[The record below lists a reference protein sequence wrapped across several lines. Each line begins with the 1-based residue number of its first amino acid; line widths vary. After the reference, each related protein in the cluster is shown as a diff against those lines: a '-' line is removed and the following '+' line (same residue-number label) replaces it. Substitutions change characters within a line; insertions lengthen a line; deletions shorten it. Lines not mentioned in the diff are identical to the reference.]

1 MFDTFLTHHWND
13 ILYFCYQ
20 KLSEHSTTL
29 KNLKVIAFT
38 HKHVELKDLGNL
50 VICNEELESRLIN
63 LKNSFDIPEIFYIGT
78 CNRVE
83 FVFYGAHEL
92 KPDFIKEFMHRLN
105 FCVPAERLEC
115 FLGQVTTYE
124 GMEALNHLLRM
135 SCSLESLVVG
145 EKEILAQVRKAY
157 ERCRKSGFTGDF
169 LRLVMDRLVKT
180 AKEVYTHTRISRN
193 PVSVVSLAYRK
204 LREIKL
210 HDNPRIL
217 IIGAGE
223 TNQNIAKYLQK
234 HRFSN
239 FVVFNRTLERAQAL
253 GAELNAEAYPLSELP
268 HYKGGFDIMITCTGA
283 PEAIVDTALYQSLL
297 NGETDKKIVVDLA
310 IPNDIHPNVIQHY
323 PMHYIEVC
331 SLQAI
336 ASKNLQE
343 RYDELAHAEQIIT
356 DNIREF
362 IPILKQRRV
371 ELAMR
376 EVPEKVKE
384 IRSFA
389 LNEVFATEVGALDA
403 YSREVLEKVIDYME
417 KKYIKVPMVMAKDI
431 LVRTNQSDIN

>member
-1 MFDTFLTHHWND
+1 MFDTFLTDHCLEM
-13 ILYFCYQ
+13 LYFCFH
-20 KLSEHSTTL
+20 KFSEDETTL

-38 HKHVELKDLGNL
+38 HKHVDLKDLGNL
-50 VICNEELESRLIN
+50 VICNEELESRLIS
-63 LKNSFDIPEIFYIGT
+63 LKHSFDIPEIFYIGT

-92 KPDFIKEFMHRLN
+92 KPEFLKEFMHKLN

-124 GMEALNHLLRM
+124 GIDALNHLLRM

-157 ERCRKSGFTGDF
+157 ERCRTSGFTGDF
-169 LRLVMDRLVKT
+169 LRMVMDRLVKT

-210 HDNPRIL
+210 HENPRIL

-223 TNQNIAKYLQK
+223 TNQNFAKYLQK

-239 FVVFNRTLERAQAL
+239 FVVFNRTLENARAL
-253 GAELNAEAYPLSELP
+253 SAELNGQVYPLSELP
-268 HYKGGFDIMITCTGA
+268 NYKGGFDILITCTGA
-283 PEAIVDTALYQSLL
+283 SEAIVDIDLYQSLL
-297 NGETDKKIVVDLA
+297 NGETDKKVIVDLA
-310 IPNDIHPNVIQHY
+310 IPNDVHPDVLQHH
-323 PMHYIEVC
+323 PVHYIEV
-331 SLQAI
+331 SGLQAI
-336 ASKNLQE
+336 ASKNLQQ
-343 RYDELAHAEQIIT
+343 RYDELTHAEQIIAA
-356 DNIREF
+356 NIQEF
-362 IPILKQRRV
+362 LPILKQRRV

-389 LNEVFATEVGALDA
+389 LNEVFAAEVNALDA
-403 YSREVLEKVIDYME
+403 NSRMVLEKVIDYME

-431 LVRTNQSDIN
+431 LVKTNHGDLN